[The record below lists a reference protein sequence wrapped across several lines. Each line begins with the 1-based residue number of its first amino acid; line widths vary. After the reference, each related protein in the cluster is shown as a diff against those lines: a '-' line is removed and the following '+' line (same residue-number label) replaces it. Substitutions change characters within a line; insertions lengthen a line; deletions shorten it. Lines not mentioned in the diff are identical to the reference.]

1 MWHIQSLVFFHFI
14 LLSGYFYNCY
24 HSFKIKDGKGKGKW
38 LSGKQ
43 IIKDLY
49 SHAVDLKCL
58 LLYLQIHL
66 SLRFT

>member
-1 MWHIQSLVFFHFI
+1 
-14 LLSGYFYNCY
+14 LLTGYFYNCY
-24 HSFKIKDGKGKGKW
+24 HSFKIMDGKGKGKR

-49 SHAVDLKCL
+49 SHPVNLKCL